1 MRIEFFKGRPWLAT
15 ASLATA
21 IAVTGFY
28 GLQAATLGTTPLENP
43 TPTIKMAPRSE
54 SASGRGYAAV
64 VKRVLPAVVNI
75 SSSRIVQ
82 KTAMEAPEGVDP
94 SLPPVFWRRFCSRI

>member
-1 MRIEFFKGRPWLAT
+1 MKIEFFKGRRWLAT
-15 ASLATA
+15 ASLAAA
-21 IAVTGFY
+21 IVVMGFY
-28 GLQAATLGTTPLENP
+28 GLRAATLGTTPFENP

-75 SSSRIVQ
+75 SSSKIVQ
-82 KTAMEAPEGVDP
+82 KTAMEVPEGVDP
-94 SLPPVFWRRFCSRI
+94 SFRQFFG